1 MNIDLSAEESDALR
15 ATLESALSDLRME
28 VADTEDQAFR
38 EALKAREKALRSVL
52 DRLGRS
58 M

>member
-1 MNIDLSAEESDALR
+1 MNIELSSEESEALR
-15 ATLESALSDLRME
+15 EVLEGALSDLRME
-28 VADTEDQAFR
+28 VADTEDQTFR

>member
-1 MNIDLSAEESDALR
+1 MNIELSSEESDALR
-15 ATLESALSDLRME
+15 AALESALSDMRME
-28 VADTEDQAFR
+28 VADTEDQTFR

>member
-1 MNIDLSAEESDALR
+1 MNIELSAEESDALR
-15 ATLESALSDLRME
+15 AALESALSDLRME
-28 VADTEDQAFR
+28 VADTEDQPFR
-38 EALKAREKALRSVL
+38 EALKARERALRSVL

>member
-1 MNIDLSAEESDALR
+1 MNIELSSEESDALR
-15 ATLESALSDLRME
+15 AALESALSDLRME
-28 VADTEDQAFR
+28 VADTEDQTFR